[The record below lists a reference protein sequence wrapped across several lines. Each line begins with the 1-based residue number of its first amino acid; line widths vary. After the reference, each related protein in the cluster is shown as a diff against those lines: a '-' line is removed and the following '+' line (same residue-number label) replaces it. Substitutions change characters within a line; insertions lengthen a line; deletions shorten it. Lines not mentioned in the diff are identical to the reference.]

1 MAVFIASYSSKHPSR
16 HTVYIIINMHGGV
29 NNIQTYK
36 QTYGM
41 HENLQ
46 VSTYPEVTQNDNMQV
61 HKSNYCL

>member
-1 MAVFIASYSSKHPSR
+1 
-16 HTVYIIINMHGGV
+16 MHGGV

>member
-1 MAVFIASYSSKHPSR
+1 MAVFIASYSSKHPSG
-16 HTVYIIINMHGGV
+16 HTVYIIISMHGGG